1 MKNIKEEFK
10 EDFFILGQLVT
21 NLRYKNTKNIN
32 KIRAID
38 NKEELSEEEYKQYEK
53 EYNELSNKY
62 TNHLNYMEEKY
73 GNIDETVEKYGF

>member
-1 MKNIKEEFK
+1 MKNIKDEFK

-21 NLRYKNTKNIN
+21 NLRYKNPKNIN
-32 KIRAID
+32 KIRLID

-53 EYNELSNKY
+53 EYNELNNKY

-73 GNIDETVEKYGF
+73 GNIDEAFEKYGF